1 MITHFKIFWE
11 AVVMAMQQLTGNK
24 LRSFLSLLGI
34 SIGIFCIIGI
44 LSAVDSLKD
53 YIQNNLNK
61 LGNDVVYVQKWPFV
75 DMGGNWW
82 DWIKRPY
89 PDYEEFEAVK
99 TKSQTADL
107 VSFHLDVG
115 VKTAKYQS
123 NSVDRVF
130 LAACTVE
137 FASIFNMDIEQG
149 RFFTASEAQFGS
161 NVIILGANVAEA
173 LFGNIDP
180 LGKDIKMVGKKFRV
194 IGVIKKEG
202 EDPFNP
208 LNFDDSAFISV
219 NSARSFISLKSNQFW
234 NSSISVK
241 AREGMDVRMVKD
253 ELTSIVR
260 AHRRLK
266 PKQED
271 NFALNEISMI
281 ASVLGSFFGTLNIL
295 GFVIGFFALL
305 VGGVSVAN
313 IMFVSVKERTAIIG
327 IKKSIGAKREAILL
341 EFLIEAVVLCMVGG
355 VIGLGLIFVILTA
368 LTYAL
373 DFELHLSMTNIALG
387 LAASIFVGVVSG
399 FVPALQASNLDP
411 VEAMR
416 RK

>member
-1 MITHFKIFWE
+1 MMTHVKIFWE

-89 PDYEEFEAVK
+89 PDYSEYEAVK
-99 TKSQTADL
+99 EKSQTAEL

-115 VKTAKYQS
+115 MKTAKYKS
-123 NSVDRVF
+123 NSLQGVF
-130 LAACTVE
+130 LVASTIE
-137 FASIFNMDIEQG
+137 FASIFNMDVEQG
-149 RFFTASEAQFGS
+149 RFFTSSEAQFGT
-161 NVIILGANVAEA
+161 NVIVLGANVAEA
-173 LFGNIDP
+173 LFENIDP
-180 LGKDIKMVGKKFRV
+180 LGKDIKMMGRKFRV
-194 IGVIKKEG
+194 IGVLKKEG

-208 LNFDDSAFISV
+208 LNFDDAAFISV
-219 NSARSFISLKSNQFW
+219 NSARNVISLKSNQFW
-234 NSSISVK
+234 SSSISIK
-241 AREGMDVRMVKD
+241 AREGIDVRMVKD
-253 ELTSIVR
+253 ELTGIVR

-266 PKQED
+266 PRQED

-281 ASVLGSFFGTLNIL
+281 ASVLGNFFGTLNIL

-313 IMFVSVKERTAIIG
+313 IMFVSVKERTSIIG
-327 IKKSIGAKREAILL
+327 IKKSIGARREAILL
-341 EFLIEAVVLCMVGG
+341 EFLIEAVVLCIVGG
-355 VIGLGLIFVILTA
+355 IMGLGLIFVILSILTA
-368 LTYAL
+368 VL
-373 DFELHLSMTNIALG
+373 DFDLHLSLINVVLG
-387 LAASIFVGVVSG
+387 LVASILVGVISG
-399 FVPALQASNLDP
+399 FVPAVQASNLDP